1 MVRSHVHSRSLFQL
15 VYHSCNF
22 SFKVSGFA
30 LKLMMPPLKSK
41 QQISYPSQRCSTK
54 KMFLK
59 ISQNSQKIP
68 VLKSLFEKSCRLC
81 WSFFLIKLQ
90 VWGLQFCKKGDFG
103 TEIFMWIL
111 QKFKKT
117 VIHRAPAV
125 AASFFFFLSGFSFT
139 SIHDSQDSR
148 GKGKVSI

>member
-81 WSFFLIKLQ
+81 WSLFFFNKVASLRSAILWKRRLRH
-90 VWGLQFCKKGDFG
+90 WDFHVDFAKILKTPSF
-103 TEIFMWIL
+103 TEHLPWL
-111 QKFKKT
+111 LL
-117 VIHRAPAV
+117 
-125 AASFFFFLSGFSFT
+125 FFFF
-139 SIHDSQDSR
+139 SIWVFFH
-148 GKGKVSI
+148 